1 MRDNRVLGA
10 NIKTSDYEK
19 VISYIDLYN
28 SKTNNNN
35 DSVSKFIWDCIKFR
49 INYLRNHDN
58 IK

>member
-1 MRDNRVLGA
+1 MKNNKVLGA
-10 NIKTSDYEK
+10 NVKISDYEK
-19 VISYIDLYN
+19 VITYIDLYN
-28 SKTNNNN
+28 NKTNNN